1 MTHTN
6 NLENSA
12 WDANLSLF
20 VKPGAFTYFFP
31 ILQKGVAIEVE
42 VGCTI
47 KQLLEEQIGLAPD
60 YVEKRIQTIF
70 LDAKPVDDLGTAVI
84 RDGATLTLS
93 AAMPGLL
100 GAMLRKS
107 SICAVLRCQITHI
120 EEEEAQSSGKGLVML
135 RLFNFLGREVGP
147 TLLKQGVGVSGE
159 DFQDFLG
166 QGYEPPW
173 GEVEKL
179 VLDGQETDVKR
190 LREKVWS
197 DKQVFLE
204 LHDA

>member
-1 MTHTN
+1 MGNTDN
-6 NLENSA
+6 QRNPA
-12 WDANLSLF
+12 WDATLSLF
-20 VKPGAFTYFFP
+20 VKPGAFTYFLP

-47 KQLLEEQIGLAPD
+47 KQLLEEQIGLTPD

-70 LDAKPVDDLGTAVI
+70 LDAKPVDDLGSAVI

-100 GAMLRKS
+100 GAMLRKNS
-107 SICAVLRCQITHI
+107 VCAALRSQITHM
-120 EEEEAQSSGKGLVML
+120 EEKGAPASGKGLVML

-159 DFQDFLG
+159 DLQDFLG
-166 QGYEPPW
+166 QGYDPLW

-179 VLDGQETDVKR
+179 VLNGEGTDVKG
-190 LREKVWS
+190 LREKIWS